1 MRSIILTI
9 FCCLSVIWAVALAQ
23 AQDKPASPSSACT
36 VVPVALPEELLS
48 QPVGSTFISPGLAG
62 ADIGPV
68 QITTGKIEAQLNG
81 DASFANSITIR
92 SGQKIL
98 SANQGN
104 YSNETGIF
112 EVGGSVE
119 YLDPKTR
126 ILGDRAMFNATAEQV
141 EFEAAEFEFPETPA
155 RGTAGNISVSGTQ
168 MLRLKQVTYTSCA
181 PGNTDWLLSAKKIKI
196 DRSNGTATAR
206 NAMLKFKGVPILY
219 TPYISYPISDKR
231 KSGLLLPSIGRSDQR
246 GVDLSIPYYWNIAP
260 NYDATIT
267 PRYMSQRGAQLQ
279 TEFRYLTKSHRGQ
292 LSGEILPNDNTSG
305 TRRSFVSVQHESQL
319 GYGWRGLVDATS
331 VSDSS
336 YFEDLYGSL
345 SATSQTHLTRK
356 IDFDLL
362 KTNWGAQLRLQNYQ
376 TLYDLII
383 DDDHPYTQAPR
394 LSAWGE
400 WANGP
405 LGIEYGISGEVTYFD
420 RDTGITGL
428 RSRLR
433 PKLSWPIERRKFNLE
448 PAVAVEHVRYK
459 LNDVPAGTDDSPAV
473 TTPVYSIDMGTM
485 LERRTGKTGRWLQ
498 TLEPRVLFVHIP
510 FNEQGDLPV
519 FDTIEPDLNL
529 VQLFRKN
536 RFAGSDRIGD
546 TRQLS
551 MGITTRLIDAA
562 SGSQRLTATIGQT
575 LYFSDRR
582 VTLPGEAASLNSSSD
597 YLAELQMKLYDNW
610 SIDLGYQW
618 DSDQNVTQRAEARL
632 QYRPDKSKVLNL
644 SYRLR
649 RDTLEEVDG
658 SFLWPLSKT
667 WNLVGRYQ
675 YSLLDKEPLERFA
688 GLEYETCCWGVRFV
702 VRKYLANRT
711 GETDTAI
718 AFQLIFKGL
727 ANVGDSA
734 DRLLERGIL
743 GYDRD

>member
-1 MRSIILTI
+1 LRSIILTI
-9 FCCLSVIWAVALAQ
+9 FCCLSVTWAGALAQ
-23 AQDKPASPSSACT
+23 SQEKPASLS
-36 VVPVALPEELLS
+36 PVCAVTPIVLPEEQLS
-48 QPVGSTFISPGLAG
+48 QPADTIFISPALPDAN
-62 ADIGPV
+62 IGSV

-81 DASFANSITIR
+81 DASFADSITIR
-92 SGQKIL
+92 SGQKSL
-98 SANQGN
+98 SANQGT

-112 EVGGSVE
+112 EVSGGVE
-119 YLDPKTR
+119 YIDAKTR
-126 ILGDRAMFNATAEQV
+126 ILGERAMFNASAEQV
-141 EFEAAEFEFPETPA
+141 EFEAAEFQFPETPA
-155 RGTAGNISVSGTQ
+155 RGTAGKISVSGTQ
-168 MLRLKQVTYTSCA
+168 KLRLMQVTYTSCA
-181 PGNTDWLLSAKKIKI
+181 PGNTDWLLSAEKIKI
-196 DRSNGTATAR
+196 DRGDGTATAR
-206 NAMLKFKGVPILY
+206 NAILKFKGVPILY

-231 KSGLLLPSIGRSDQR
+231 KSGLLLPALGRSDQR
-246 GVDLSIPYYWNIAP
+246 GVDVSLPYYWNIAP

-279 TEFRYLTKSHRGQ
+279 TEFRYLTRSQSGQ
-292 LSGEILPNDNTSG
+292 LRGEILPNDNASG
-305 TRRSFVSVQHESQL
+305 ETRSLVSMQHESQL
-319 GYGWRGLVDATS
+319 GYGWRALVDATS

-345 SATSQTHLTRK
+345 SATSQTHLIRK

-362 KTNWGAQLRLQNYQ
+362 QANWGAQLRLQNYQ
-376 TLYDLII
+376 TLDDLIV
-383 DDDHPYTQAPR
+383 DDDHPYTQAPK
-394 LSAWGE
+394 LSAWGQ

-405 LGIEYGISGEVTYFD
+405 LGIEYGIGGEVTYFD
-420 RDTGITGL
+420 RDTGLTGL
-428 RSRLR
+428 RSRVR
-433 PKLSWPIERRKFNLE
+433 PELSWPIERRQFSIE
-448 PAVAVEHVRYK
+448 PAVAVEHVRYN
-459 LNDVPAGTDDSPAV
+459 LDDIPVGMDDTPAATIPI
-473 TTPVYSIDMGTM
+473 YSIDMGTM
-485 LERRTGKTGRWLQ
+485 LERTAGRTGRWLQ
-498 TLEPRVLFVHIP
+498 TLEPRILFVHIP
-510 FNEQGDLPV
+510 FSEQDDLPV

-551 MGITTRLIDAA
+551 MGITTRLIDSA
-562 SGSQRLTATIGQT
+562 SGTQRLTGTIGQT
-575 LYFSDRR
+575 LYFSDRN
-582 VTLPGEAASLNSSSD
+582 VTLPGEAASVNSSSD
-597 YLAELQMKLYDNW
+597 YLAELQVKLYDNW

-632 QYRPDKSKVLNL
+632 QYRPGKSKVLNL

-649 RDTLEEVDG
+649 RNTLEEIDG

-675 YSLLDKEPLERFA
+675 YSLLDEEPLERFA
-688 GLEYETCCWGVRFV
+688 GLEYETCCWGARFV
-702 VRKYLANRT
+702 MRKYLANRT

-743 GYDRD
+743 GYERD